1 MGCKLKFLNLKRALC
16 LSPHPDDTEIGMMG
30 TIFKHH
36 DTKFDILCMT
46 KGGAKGYD
54 ETNELDRRKEV
65 DNVWSFW
72 ENLTDHVK
80 VYHSKYDYF
89 EDCTEPGWINY
100 IENEFVKKNNYD
112 GLFIPTAEDS
122 MFEHRFVNK
131 FGSALCRFS
140 PISLIEYHTF
150 SSLNSWQPNLF
161 VDIQSIYHEKCNSLQ
176 EFKSQ
181 SHKSYFK
188 RKSLDAFHS
197 NFQCN
202 KKGKGMVEQFK
213 IIELFGV

>member
-1 MGCKLKFLNLKRALC
+1 MKFLNLKKVLC
-16 LSPHPDDTEIGMMG
+16 LSPHPDDVEIGMMG
-30 TIFKHH
+30 TIFTYRG
-36 DTKFDILCMT
+36 TKFDILCMT

-54 ETNELDRRKEV
+54 NTNELDRRKEV
-65 DNVWSFW
+65 DNVWNFW
-72 ENLTDHVK
+72 KPGVTDHVQ
-80 VYHSKYDYF
+80 VHHSKYDYF
-89 EDCTEPGWINY
+89 EDCSEPGWINY
-100 IENEFVKKNNYD
+100 IENEFIKKYDYD
-112 GLFIPTAEDS
+112 GLFIPTKEDS

-197 NFQCN
+197 NYQCS
-202 KKGKGMVEQFK
+202 KKDMEYV
-213 IIELFGV
+213 ELFRIEGIYS

>member
-1 MGCKLKFLNLKRALC
+1 MKFLNLKKVLC
-16 LSPHPDDTEIGMMG
+16 LSPHPDDVEIGMMG
-30 TIFKHH
+30 TIFTYRG
-36 DTKFDILCMT
+36 TKFDILCMI

-54 ETNELDRRKEV
+54 NTNELDRRKEV
-65 DNVWSFW
+65 DNVWNFW
-72 ENLTDHVK
+72 KPGVTDHVQ
-80 VYHSKYDYF
+80 VHHSKYDYF
-89 EDCTEPGWINY
+89 EDSTEPGWINY
-100 IENEFVKKNNYD
+100 IENEFIKKYDYD
-112 GLFIPTAEDS
+112 GLFIPTKEDS
-122 MFEHRFVNK
+122 MFEHRFVNG
-131 FGSALCRFS
+131 FGAALCRFS
-140 PISLIEYHTF
+140 PISIIEYHTF

-188 RKSLDAFHS
+188 RKSLDAFHN

>member
-1 MGCKLKFLNLKRALC
+1 MKFLNLKRVLC
-16 LSPHPDDTEIGMMG
+16 LSPHPDDVEIGMMG
-30 TIFKHH
+30 TIFTYH

-54 ETNELDRRKEV
+54 NTNELDRRKEV
-65 DNVWSFW
+65 DNVWNFW
-72 ENLTDHVK
+72 KPGVTDHVQ
-80 VYHSKYDYF
+80 VHHSKYDYF
-89 EDCTEPGWINY
+89 EDSTEPGWINY
-100 IENEFVKKNNYD
+100 IENEFIKKYDYD
-112 GLFIPTAEDS
+112 GLFIPTKEDS
-122 MFEHRFVNK
+122 MFEHRFVNG
-131 FGSALCRFS
+131 FGAALCRFS
-140 PISLIEYHTF
+140 PISIIEYHTF

-188 RKSLDAFHS
+188 RKSLDAFHN

>member
-1 MGCKLKFLNLKRALC
+1 MKFLNLNNVLC
-16 LSPHPDDTEIGMMG
+16 LSPHPDDVEIGMMG
-30 TIFKHH
+30 TIFKYNQ
-36 DTKFDILCMT
+36 TKFDVLCLT

>member
-1 MGCKLKFLNLKRALC
+1 MKFLNLKKVLC
-16 LSPHPDDTEIGMMG
+16 LSPHPDDVEIGMMG
-30 TIFKHH
+30 TIFTYRA
-36 DTKFDILCMT
+36 TKFDILCMT

-54 ETNELDRRKEV
+54 NTNELDRRKEV
-65 DNVWSFW
+65 DNVWNFW
-72 ENLTDHVK
+72 KPGVTDHVQ
-80 VYHSKYDYF
+80 VHHSKYDYF
-89 EDCTEPGWINY
+89 EDSTEPGWINY
-100 IENEFVKKNNYD
+100 IENEFIKKYDYD
-112 GLFIPTAEDS
+112 GLFIPTKEDS
-122 MFEHRFVNK
+122 MFEHRFVNG
-131 FGSALCRFS
+131 FGAALCRFS
-140 PISLIEYHTF
+140 PISIIEYHTF

-188 RKSLDAFHS
+188 RKSLDAFHN

>member
-1 MGCKLKFLNLKRALC
+1 MKFLNLKKVLC
-16 LSPHPDDTEIGMMG
+16 LSPHPDDVEIGMMG
-30 TIFKHH
+30 TIFTYRG
-36 DTKFDILCMT
+36 TKFDILCMT

-54 ETNELDRRKEV
+54 NTNELDRRKEV
-65 DNVWSFW
+65 DNVWNFW
-72 ENLTDHVK
+72 KPGVTDHVQ
-80 VYHSKYDYF
+80 VHHSKYNYF
-89 EDCTEPGWINY
+89 EDSTEPGWINY
-100 IENEFVKKNNYD
+100 IENEFIKKYDYD
-112 GLFIPTAEDS
+112 GLFIPTKEDS
-122 MFEHRFVNK
+122 MFEHRFVNG
-131 FGSALCRFS
+131 FGAALCRFS
-140 PISLIEYHTF
+140 PISIIEYHTF

-188 RKSLDAFHS
+188 RKSLDAFHN

>member
-1 MGCKLKFLNLKRALC
+1 MKFLNLKKVLC
-16 LSPHPDDTEIGMMG
+16 LSPHPDDVEIGMMG
-30 TIFKHH
+30 TIFTYRG
-36 DTKFDILCMT
+36 TKFDILCMT

-54 ETNELDRRKEV
+54 NTNELDRRKEV
-65 DNVWSFW
+65 DNVWNFW
-72 ENLTDHVK
+72 KPGVTDHVQ
-80 VYHSKYDYF
+80 VHHSKYDYF
-89 EDCTEPGWINY
+89 EDSTEPGWINY
-100 IENEFVKKNNYD
+100 IENEFIKKYDYD
-112 GLFIPTAEDS
+112 GLFIPTKEDS
-122 MFEHRFVNK
+122 MFEHRFVNG
-131 FGSALCRFS
+131 FGAALCRFS
-140 PISLIEYHTF
+140 PISIIEYHTF

-176 EFKSQ
+176 AFKSQ

-188 RKSLDAFHS
+188 RKSLDAFHN

>member
-1 MGCKLKFLNLKRALC
+1 MKFLNLKKVLC
-16 LSPHPDDTEIGMMG
+16 LSPHPDDVEIGMMG
-30 TIFKHH
+30 TIFTYRG
-36 DTKFDILCMT
+36 TKFDILCMT

-54 ETNELDRRKEV
+54 NTNELDRRKEV
-65 DNVWSFW
+65 DNVWNFW
-72 ENLTDHVK
+72 KPGVTDHVQ
-80 VYHSKYDYF
+80 VHHSKYDYF
-89 EDCTEPGWINY
+89 EDSNEPGWINY
-100 IENEFVKKNNYD
+100 IENEFIKKYDYD
-112 GLFIPTAEDS
+112 GLFIPTKEDS
-122 MFEHRFVNK
+122 MFEHRFVNG
-131 FGSALCRFS
+131 FGAALCRFS
-140 PISLIEYHTF
+140 PISIIEYHTF

-188 RKSLDAFHS
+188 RKSLDAFHN

>member
-1 MGCKLKFLNLKRALC
+1 MKFLNLKKVLS
-16 LSPHPDDTEIGMMG
+16 LSPHPDDVEIGMMG
-30 TIFKHH
+30 TIFTYRG
-36 DTKFDILCMT
+36 TKFDILCMT

-54 ETNELDRRKEV
+54 NTNELDRRKEV
-65 DNVWSFW
+65 DNVWNFW
-72 ENLTDHVK
+72 KPGVTDHVQ
-80 VYHSKYDYF
+80 VHHSKYDYF
-89 EDCTEPGWINY
+89 EDSTEPGWINY
-100 IENEFVKKNNYD
+100 IENEFIKKYDYD
-112 GLFIPTAEDS
+112 GLFIPTKEDS
-122 MFEHRFVNK
+122 MFEHRFVNG
-131 FGSALCRFS
+131 FGAALCRFS
-140 PISLIEYHTF
+140 PISIIEYHTF

-188 RKSLDAFHS
+188 RKSLDAFHN

>member
-1 MGCKLKFLNLKRALC
+1 MKFLNLKKVLC
-16 LSPHPDDTEIGMMG
+16 LSPHPDDVEIGMMG
-30 TIFKHH
+30 TIFTYRG
-36 DTKFDILCMT
+36 TKFDILCMT

-54 ETNELDRRKEV
+54 NTNELDRRKEV
-65 DNVWSFW
+65 DNVWNFW
-72 ENLTDHVK
+72 KPGVTDHVQ
-80 VYHSKYDYF
+80 VHHSKYDYF
-89 EDCTEPGWINY
+89 EDSTEPGWINY
-100 IENEFVKKNNYD
+100 IENEFIKKYDYD
-112 GLFIPTAEDS
+112 GLFIPTKEDS
-122 MFEHRFVNK
+122 MFEHRFVN
-131 FGSALCRFS
+131 GCGAALCRFS
-140 PISLIEYHTF
+140 PISIIEYHTF

>member
-1 MGCKLKFLNLKRALC
+1 MKFLNLKKVLC
-16 LSPHPDDTEIGMMG
+16 LSPHPDDVEIGMMG
-30 TIFKHH
+30 TIFTYRG
-36 DTKFDILCMT
+36 TKFDILCMT

-54 ETNELDRRKEV
+54 NTNELDRRKEV
-65 DNVWSFW
+65 DNVWNFW
-72 ENLTDHVK
+72 TPGVTAHVQ
-80 VYHSKYDYF
+80 VHHSKYDYF
-89 EDCTEPGWINY
+89 EDSTEPGWINY
-100 IENEFVKKNNYD
+100 IENEFIKKYDYD
-112 GLFIPTAEDS
+112 GLFIPTKEDS
-122 MFEHRFVNK
+122 MFEHRFVNG
-131 FGSALCRFS
+131 FGAALCRFS
-140 PISLIEYHTF
+140 PISIIEYHTF

-188 RKSLDAFHS
+188 RKSLDAFHN

>member
-1 MGCKLKFLNLKRALC
+1 MKFLNLKKVLC
-16 LSPHPDDTEIGMMG
+16 LSPHPDDVEIGMMG
-30 TIFKHH
+30 TIFTYRG
-36 DTKFDILCMT
+36 TKFDILCMT

-54 ETNELDRRKEV
+54 NTNKLDRRKEV
-65 DNVWSFW
+65 DNVWNFW
-72 ENLTDHVK
+72 KPGVTDHVQ
-80 VYHSKYDYF
+80 VHHSKYDYF
-89 EDCTEPGWINY
+89 EDSTEPGWINY
-100 IENEFVKKNNYD
+100 IENEFIKKYDYD
-112 GLFIPTAEDS
+112 GLFIPTKEDS
-122 MFEHRFVNK
+122 MFEHRFVNG
-131 FGSALCRFS
+131 FGAALCRFS
-140 PISLIEYHTF
+140 PISIIEYHTF

-188 RKSLDAFHS
+188 RKSLDAFHN

>member
-1 MGCKLKFLNLKRALC
+1 MKFLNLNKVLC
-16 LSPHPDDTEIGMMG
+16 LSPHPDDVEIGMMG
-30 TIFKHH
+30 TIFTYRG
-36 DTKFDILCMT
+36 TKFDILCMT

-54 ETNELDRRKEV
+54 NTNELDRRKEV
-65 DNVWSFW
+65 DNVWNFW
-72 ENLTDHVK
+72 KPGVTDHVQ
-80 VYHSKYDYF
+80 VHHSKYDYF
-89 EDCTEPGWINY
+89 EDSTEPGWINY
-100 IENEFVKKNNYD
+100 IENEFIKKYDYD
-112 GLFIPTAEDS
+112 GLFIPTKEDS
-122 MFEHRFVNK
+122 MFEHRFVNG
-131 FGSALCRFS
+131 FGAALCRFS
-140 PISLIEYHTF
+140 PISIIEYHTF

-188 RKSLDAFHS
+188 RKSLDAFHN

>member
-1 MGCKLKFLNLKRALC
+1 MKFLNLKKVLC
-16 LSPHPDDTEIGMMG
+16 LSPHPDDVEIGMMG
-30 TIFKHH
+30 TIFTYRG
-36 DTKFDILCMT
+36 TKFDILCMT

-54 ETNELDRRKEV
+54 NTNELDRRKEV
-65 DNVWSFW
+65 DNVWNFW
-72 ENLTDHVK
+72 KPGVTDHVQ
-80 VYHSKYDYF
+80 VHHSKYDYF

-100 IENEFVKKNNYD
+100 IENEFIKKHDYD
-112 GLFIPTAEDS
+112 GLFIPTKEDS
-122 MFEHRFVNK
+122 MFEHRFVNG
-131 FGSALCRFS
+131 FGAALCRFS
-140 PISLIEYHTF
+140 PISIIEYHTF

-188 RKSLDAFHS
+188 RKSLDAFHN

>member
-1 MGCKLKFLNLKRALC
+1 MKFLNLKKVLC
-16 LSPHPDDTEIGMMG
+16 LSPHPDDVEIGMMG
-30 TIFKHH
+30 TIFMYR

-65 DNVWSFW
+65 DNVWNFW
-72 ENLTDHVK
+72 KPGVTDHVQ
-80 VYHSKYDYF
+80 VHHSKYDYF
-89 EDCTEPGWINY
+89 EDSTEPGWINY
-100 IENEFVKKNNYD
+100 IENEFIKKYDYD
-112 GLFIPTAEDS
+112 GLFIPTKEDS

>member
-1 MGCKLKFLNLKRALC
+1 M
-16 LSPHPDDTEIGMMG
+16 
-30 TIFKHH
+30 
-36 DTKFDILCMT
+36 
-46 KGGAKGYD
+46 
-54 ETNELDRRKEV
+54 
-65 DNVWSFW
+65 
-72 ENLTDHVK
+72 
-80 VYHSKYDYF
+80 YHSKYDYF

>member
-1 MGCKLKFLNLKRALC
+1 MKFLNLKKVLC
-16 LSPHPDDTEIGMMG
+16 LSPHPDDVEIGMMG
-30 TIFKHH
+30 TIFTYRG
-36 DTKFDILCMT
+36 TKFDILCMT

-54 ETNELDRRKEV
+54 NPNELDRRKEV
-65 DNVWSFW
+65 DNVWNFW
-72 ENLTDHVK
+72 KPGVTDHVQ
-80 VYHSKYDYF
+80 VHHSKYDYF
-89 EDCTEPGWINY
+89 EDSTEPGWINY
-100 IENEFVKKNNYD
+100 IENEFIKKYDYD
-112 GLFIPTAEDS
+112 GLFIPTKEDS
-122 MFEHRFVNK
+122 MFEHRFVNG
-131 FGSALCRFS
+131 FGAALCRFS
-140 PISLIEYHTF
+140 PISIIEYHTF

-188 RKSLDAFHS
+188 RKSLDAFHN

>member
-1 MGCKLKFLNLKRALC
+1 MKFLNLKKVLC
-16 LSPHPDDTEIGMMG
+16 LSPHPDDVEIVMMG
-30 TIFKHH
+30 TIFTYRG
-36 DTKFDILCMT
+36 TKFDILCMT

-54 ETNELDRRKEV
+54 NTNELDRRKEV
-65 DNVWSFW
+65 DNVWNFW
-72 ENLTDHVK
+72 KPGVTDHVQ
-80 VYHSKYDYF
+80 VHHSKYDYF
-89 EDCTEPGWINY
+89 EDSTEPGWINY
-100 IENEFVKKNNYD
+100 IENEFIKKYDYD
-112 GLFIPTAEDS
+112 GLFIPTKEDS
-122 MFEHRFVNK
+122 MFEHRFVNG
-131 FGSALCRFS
+131 FGAALCRFS
-140 PISLIEYHTF
+140 PISIIEYHTF

-188 RKSLDAFHS
+188 RKSLDAFHN

>member
-1 MGCKLKFLNLKRALC
+1 MKFLNLKKVLC
-16 LSPHPDDTEIGMMG
+16 LSPHPDDVEIGMMG
-30 TIFKHH
+30 TIFTYRG
-36 DTKFDILCMT
+36 TKFDILCMT

-54 ETNELDRRKEV
+54 NTNELDRRKEV
-65 DNVWSFW
+65 DNVWNFW
-72 ENLTDHVK
+72 KPGVTDHVQ
-80 VYHSKYDYF
+80 VHHSKYDYF
-89 EDCTEPGWINY
+89 EDSTEPGWINY
-100 IENEFVKKNNYD
+100 IENEFIKKYDYD
-112 GLFIPTAEDS
+112 GLFIPTKEDS
-122 MFEHRFVNK
+122 MFEHRFVNG
-131 FGSALCRFS
+131 FGAALCRFS
-140 PISLIEYHTF
+140 PISIIEYHTF

-188 RKSLDAFHS
+188 RKSLDAFHN

-213 IIELFGV
+213 IIDLFGV

>member
-1 MGCKLKFLNLKRALC
+1 MKFLNLKKVLC
-16 LSPHPDDTEIGMMG
+16 LSPHPDDVEIGMMG
-30 TIFKHH
+30 TIFTYRG
-36 DTKFDILCMT
+36 TKFDILCMT

-54 ETNELDRRKEV
+54 NTNELDRRKEV
-65 DNVWSFW
+65 DNVWNFW
-72 ENLTDHVK
+72 KPGVTDHVQ
-80 VYHSKYDYF
+80 VHHSKYDYF

-100 IENEFVKKNNYD
+100 IENEFIKKYD
-112 GLFIPTAEDS
+112 YVGLFIPTKEDS
-122 MFEHRFVNK
+122 MFEHRFVNG
-131 FGSALCRFS
+131 FGAALCRFS
-140 PISLIEYHTF
+140 PISIIEYHTF

-188 RKSLDAFHS
+188 RKSLDAFHN

>member
-1 MGCKLKFLNLKRALC
+1 MKFLNLKRVLC
-16 LSPHPDDTEIGMMG
+16 LSPHPDDVEIGMMG
-30 TIFKHH
+30 TIFKYNK
-36 DTKFDILCMT
+36 TKFDVLCLT

-65 DNVWSFW
+65 DTIWDFW

-89 EDCTEPGWINY
+89 EDCNEPGWINY

-112 GLFIPTAEDS
+112 GMCIPTAEDS
-122 MFEHRFVNK
+122 MFEHRFVNG
-131 FGSALCRFS
+131 FGAALCRFS
-140 PISLIEYHTF
+140 PISIIEYHTF

-161 VDIQSIYHEKCNSLQ
+161 VDIQSIYQNKLSSLE
-176 EFKSQ
+176 EFESQ

>member
-1 MGCKLKFLNLKRALC
+1 MKFLNLKRALC
-16 LSPHPDDTEIGMMG
+16 LSPHPDDVEIGMMG
-30 TIFKHH
+30 TIFTYRG
-36 DTKFDILCMT
+36 TKFDILCMT

-54 ETNELDRRKEV
+54 NTNELDRRKEV
-65 DNVWSFW
+65 DNVWNFW
-72 ENLTDHVK
+72 KPGVTDHVQ
-80 VYHSKYDYF
+80 VHHSKYDYF
-89 EDCTEPGWINY
+89 EDSTEPGWINY
-100 IENEFVKKNNYD
+100 IENEFIKKYDYD
-112 GLFIPTAEDS
+112 GLFIPTKEDS
-122 MFEHRFVNK
+122 MFEHRFVNG
-131 FGSALCRFS
+131 FGAALCRFS
-140 PISLIEYHTF
+140 PISIIEYHTF

-188 RKSLDAFHS
+188 RKSLDAFHN

>member
-1 MGCKLKFLNLKRALC
+1 MKFLNLKKVLC
-16 LSPHPDDTEIGMMG
+16 LSPHPDVVEIGMMG
-30 TIFKHH
+30 TIFTYRG
-36 DTKFDILCMT
+36 TKFDILCMT

-54 ETNELDRRKEV
+54 NTNELDRRKEV
-65 DNVWSFW
+65 DNVWNFW
-72 ENLTDHVK
+72 KPGVTDHVQ
-80 VYHSKYDYF
+80 VHHSKYDYF
-89 EDCTEPGWINY
+89 EDSTEPGWINY
-100 IENEFVKKNNYD
+100 IENEFIKKYDYD
-112 GLFIPTAEDS
+112 GLFIPTKEDS
-122 MFEHRFVNK
+122 MFEHRFVNG
-131 FGSALCRFS
+131 FGAALCRFS
-140 PISLIEYHTF
+140 PISIIEYHTF

-188 RKSLDAFHS
+188 RKSLDAFHN

>member
-1 MGCKLKFLNLKRALC
+1 MKFLNLNNVLC
-16 LSPHPDDTEIGMMG
+16 LSPHPDDVEIGMMG
-30 TIFKHH
+30 TIFKYAE
-36 DTKFDILCMT
+36 TEFDVLCLT

-54 ETNELDRRKEV
+54 ETNKLDRRGEV
-65 DNVWSFW
+65 NNVWKVTHP
-72 ENLTDHVK
+72 NNVK
-80 VYHSKYDYF
+80 IYHSEYDYF

-100 IENEFVKKNNYD
+100 IENKFVQKNNYD
-112 GLFIPTAEDS
+112 AILIPTGEDS

-161 VDIQSIYHEKCNSLQ
+161 IDIEKYYDKKLRSLE

-181 SHKSYFK
+181 NHKSYFK
-188 RKSLDAFHS
+188 KKSLDAFHS

-202 KKGKGMVEQFK
+202 KKEKDVVEQFK
-213 IIELFGV
+213 IIELLGV

>member
-1 MGCKLKFLNLKRALC
+1 
-16 LSPHPDDTEIGMMG
+16 MMG
-30 TIFKHH
+30 TIFTYRG
-36 DTKFDILCMT
+36 TKFDILCMT

-54 ETNELDRRKEV
+54 NTNELDRRKEV
-65 DNVWSFW
+65 DNVWNFW
-72 ENLTDHVK
+72 KPGVTDHVQ
-80 VYHSKYDYF
+80 VHHSKYDYF
-89 EDCTEPGWINY
+89 EDSTEPGWINY
-100 IENEFVKKNNYD
+100 IENEFIKKYDYD
-112 GLFIPTAEDS
+112 GLFIPTKEDS
-122 MFEHRFVNK
+122 MFEHRFVNG
-131 FGSALCRFS
+131 FGAALCRFS
-140 PISLIEYHTF
+140 PISIIEYHTF

-188 RKSLDAFHS
+188 RKSLDAFHN